1 MRLSLSTN
9 WCNRCIE
16 DGRAIADKAME
27 LGFEELE
34 LGFHTNIRE
43 VEGFRAR
50 LDQIPVGS
58 VHAFCPVP
66 LSAPQGY
73 PELYQLA
80 SLDEEARKMAVLQ
93 VTRNVDFAADI
104 GADTV
109 VLHAGRV
116 PFDRIFDRIDS
127 GSLRQARSDNEG
139 GVKSAAYEKMLRRA
153 MERRV
158 KRGRKTLDAFK
169 KTLSGLVPL
178 LSKKG
183 VTLALE
189 NLPYLEGFPAE
200 WELTEILR
208 EFGSSGVKGWFD
220 TGHDRVR
227 EMYRWRGE
235 MKVENLAEYAR
246 SFFAGMHLN
255 DVEDFN
261 DDHFAPGDGKVDFAA
276 LKDFAANVRHVVF
289 EPSQYVEEDRL
300 RAGIAHIKSL
310 WEYDS

>member
-1 MRLSLSTN
+1 MKLSLSTN
-9 WCNRCIE
+9 WCNRRIE
-16 DGRAIADKAME
+16 DGRAIADKALE
-27 LGFEELE
+27 LGFGELE
-34 LGFHTNIRE
+34 LGFHTTLRQ
-43 VEGFRAR
+43 VEGFKAR

-80 SLDEEARKMAVLQ
+80 SLDAESRKMAVLQ
-93 VTRNVDFAADI
+93 VTRNIEFAADI

-116 PFDRIFDRIDS
+116 AFDRIFDRIDS
-127 GSLRQARSDNEG
+127 GSLRQVRSDNEG
-139 GVKSAAYEKMLRRA
+139 GVKSAAYEKILRRA
-153 MERRV
+153 TERRW
-158 KRGRKTLDAFK
+158 KRGMKTLDVFRKTL
-169 KTLSGLVPL
+169 SELVPL
-178 LSKKG
+178 LTKKG

-189 NLPYLEGFPAE
+189 NLPYFEGFPAE
-200 WELTEILR
+200 WELPKIIS

-235 MKVENLAEYAR
+235 VKVADQAEYAR
-246 SFFAGMHLN
+246 LFFAGMHLN

-289 EPSQYVEEDRL
+289 EPSQLVEEERL
-300 RAGIAHIKSL
+300 RAGIAHIRSL
-310 WEYDS
+310 WGVH